1 MDTQPYWSRSAKLPQ
16 FASLSS
22 DLKVDVVVVGAG
34 LTGITA
40 AYLLKQAGAKV
51 ALIDRQRCAAADT
64 GHTTAHLTYVT
75 DERLHNLVQVF
86 GKDAAKSFWEAGI
99 AAIDQISTLVR
110 ELKIDCEFAWV

>member
-51 ALIDRQRCAAADT
+51 ALIERHRCPAADR
-64 GHTTAHLTYVT
+64 GHTTAHLPYVT
-75 DERLHNLVQVF
+75 ESRLHQSVKPF
-86 GKDAAKSFWEAGI
+86 GKDCAKAYWHAV
-99 AAIDQISTLVR
+99 L
-110 ELKIDCEFAWV
+110 